1 VPICSLTG
9 LVAKDL
15 PEHSAER
22 ENLELVLVAG
32 RRARDLVKQIL
43 MFSRQGEASKEA
55 FNLSTVVREAL
66 RLMRPSILANIAI
79 VERIGETPRLFG
91 DSGQLFQVVI
101 NLITNASQA
110 IGRKPGRI
118 TVTVST
124 EPAASGPN
132 QVVLSVADTGSGID
146 PAHLPRIFQP
156 FFTTKPVNEG
166 TGLGLSVV
174 HGIVIGHG
182 GRIDVSSTPG
192 EGTTFTVSLPATEA
206 APSAETADATAVPL
220 LRAS

>member
-1 VPICSLTG
+1 
-9 LVAKDL
+9 
-15 PEHSAER
+15 
-22 ENLELVLVAG
+22 
-32 RRARDLVKQIL
+32 
-43 MFSRQGEASKEA
+43 
-55 FNLSTVVREAL
+55 
-66 RLMRPSILANIAI
+66 MRPSILANIAF

-101 NLITNASQA
+101 NLVTNASQA
-110 IGRKPGRI
+110 IGLKPGRI

-132 QVVLSVADTGSGID
+132 QVVLSVADTGGGID

-174 HGIVIGHG
+174 HGIITGHG

-192 EGTTFTVSLPATEA
+192 EGTIFTVSLPAIA
-206 APSAETADATAVPL
+206 AVPSAETVDATAVPL

>member
-1 VPICSLTG
+1 
-9 LVAKDL
+9 VAKRL
-15 PEHSAER
+15 PEHSADR
-22 ENLELVLVAG
+22 ENLDVVLTAG

-43 MFSRQGEASKEA
+43 MFSRQGEASKET

-66 RLMRPSILANIAI
+66 RLMRPSILANIAF

-91 DSGQLFQVVI
+91 DSGQLFHVVI
-101 NLITNASQA
+101 NLVTNASQA
-110 IGRKPGRI
+110 IGLKPGRI

-132 QVVLSVADTGSGID
+132 QVVLSVADTGGGID

-174 HGIVIGHG
+174 HGIITGHG

-192 EGTTFTVSLPATEA
+192 EGTIFTVSLPAIA
-206 APSAETADATAVPL
+206 AVPSAETVDATAVPL